1 MSKNSIEL
9 FEKAIEELLTRK
21 RVGIGFAITELSI
34 MVARKSC
41 PFSSRFLCVSA
52 KSKRKITK
60 KKARSMDGYHTLL

>member
-1 MSKNSIEL
+1 MSKNSIES

-41 PFSSRFLCVSA
+41 PFSSRFLCVRA

>member
-1 MSKNSIEL
+1 MSNNSIESI
-9 FEKAIEELLTRK
+9 EKPVEELLTRQ
-21 RVGIGFAITELSI
+21 RIGIGFAITELSI

-60 KKARSMDGYHTLL
+60 KTARSMDGYNTLL